1 MEFENQEMILIW
13 LFRKKITRIW
23 KKLYP
28 NHTVDLFGDLGIK
41 IHGFELWT
49 SITRFDYEYL
59 SERAL
64 EEENIKIISLEKL
77 LFLTALAMD
86 KPKYHKDLEMI
97 VAHIMKE
104 KYPDIII

>member
-1 MEFENQEMILIW
+1 
-13 LFRKKITRIW
+13 
-23 KKLYP
+23 
-28 NHTVDLFGDLGIK
+28 
-41 IHGFELWT
+41 
-49 SITRFDYEYL
+49 
-59 SERAL
+59 
-64 EEENIKIISLEKL
+64 LEKL